1 MTHASV
7 LAACVHREIY
17 GVIITGHYGSAQT
30 LDMCCD
36 ALRRGRAVVPRAR
49 HGAHV
54 LERSGELDDLPGL
67 RPIGMS
73 SIGGVRASLR
83 QMLPLSN
90 KIMTTPDH

>member
-17 GVIITGHYGSAQT
+17 GVIITGRYGSAQT

-36 ALRRGRAVVPRAR
+36 ALRRGRAVVPCAW

-54 LERSGELDDLPGL
+54 LECSGELDDLVG
-67 RPIGMS
+67 IGRS
-73 SIGGVRASLR
+73 E
-83 QMLPLSN
+83 
-90 KIMTTPDH
+90 